1 MTQITVTDLNNA
13 KLDVDTIANIANSTS
28 TSVTDRLGNTRR
40 TLYSL
45 SNEFPNASDNA
56 AAALAAKNLAET
68 ARDAAFINAD
78 VYASTATGLAAVADG
93 EQFQVVSGS
102 EIIRYTRTN
111 ATTAT
116 EVARYPAAAAAPFI
130 FRSSLPAGAALTT
143 ATSPGSYYGAPS
155 SGFTDLPAS
164 FVSTDSF
171 TLLVYDSTA
180 VAGRYKIQLLMQL
193 DKPDIFYSRRLDT
206 ISSGTTAW
214 VQGATPATGSIIGA
228 KLADGAI
235 TGSKLNALY
244 SFKGT
249 LTSANDANAVT
260 SAGVYYCS
268 SQIANAPAG
277 SSTSGYL
284 YADNFDSNY
293 VVQVYRDRTNPAN
306 AWIRYMRPA
315 NAFYG
320 AWTPLGLGTGSVAT
334 SHIADAAVT
343 RAKLSNDFAYAGAI
357 GTGHDANTITAN
369 GLYLATAQIANAPVG
384 STAAGYLTVENHNG
398 GSYVI
403 QTWRNLTNPS
413 ISWVRYIRPAQSVYG
428 SWISTNAATAS
439 SPFAG
444 KKIVM
449 FGDSIT
455 EFGDYPARVAT
466 RIGATVTN
474 MGFGGCRMAYHT
486 GDPNSA
492 YYEKMSM
499 FNLARYI
506 NTGNYSE
513 LIAAADSLFAA
524 SGDDNR
530 PQAVALSAIDW
541 STIDYITVAFGTND
555 FRGGV
560 PLGAVS
566 DSGGTSIRGAIN
578 YTVEKILSVYPHLKL
593 AFITPPWRA
602 RQATGDGL
610 ESDAN
615 SNGNGVYLIE
625 YADAIIDQ
633 AAKNHLPALDLYRHS
648 GINKWNEATM
658 LDDGLHPKSPAGYQ
672 LIADK
677 VASFIAS
684 NF

>member
-1 MTQITVTDLNNA
+1 MTQITAADLNNA

-45 SNEFPNASDNA
+45 ANEFPNASDNA

-130 FRSSLPAGAALTT
+130 FRSSRPAGAALTT

-180 VAGRYKIQLLMQL
+180 VAGRYKIQLLMHL

-306 AWIRYMRPA
+306 AWIRYIRPA

-357 GTGHDANTITAN
+357 GTGHDANTI
-369 GLYLATAQIANAPVG
+369 
-384 STAAGYLTVENHNG
+384 
-398 GSYVI
+398 
-403 QTWRNLTNPS
+403 
-413 ISWVRYIRPAQSVYG
+413 
-428 SWISTNAATAS
+428 
-439 SPFAG
+439 
-444 KKIVM
+444 KI
-449 FGDSIT
+449 G
-455 EFGDYPARVAT
+455 
-466 RIGATVTN
+466 
-474 MGFGGCRMAYHT
+474 
-486 GDPNSA
+486 
-492 YYEKMSM
+492 
-499 FNLARYI
+499 
-506 NTGNYSE
+506 
-513 LIAAADSLFAA
+513 
-524 SGDDNR
+524 
-530 PQAVALSAIDW
+530 
-541 STIDYITVAFGTND
+541 
-555 FRGGV
+555 
-560 PLGAVS
+560 
-566 DSGGTSIRGAIN
+566 
-578 YTVEKILSVYPHLKL
+578 
-593 AFITPPWRA
+593 RA
-602 RQATGDGL
+602 H
-610 ESDAN
+610 
-615 SNGNGVYLIE
+615 V
-625 YADAIIDQ
+625 
-633 AAKNHLPALDLYRHS
+633 
-648 GINKWNEATM
+648 
-658 LDDGLHPKSPAGYQ
+658 
-672 LIADK
+672 
-677 VASFIAS
+677 
-684 NF
+684 